1 MTLCFLDFFSTTSRV
16 ALSTWMCELHNM
28 VNKDTG
34 KPNVHDCT
42 PFALDLQYLK
52 DCGEEKQREC
62 CHASA
67 ESTKSTAP

>member
-1 MTLCFLDFFSTTSRV
+1 
-16 ALSTWMCELHNM
+16 MCELHNM